1 MTASQ
6 VVKQENNLGVGR
18 SEPREPNASKVRELN
33 ASKVVGSEGAVSRPS
48 ETVFGHRA
56 PLRKLFENCFLRPID
71 WLKIYPN
78 LMVFF
83 FLFFVYYL

>member
-56 PLRKLFENCFLRPID
+56 PLRKLFGFLRPID

-78 LMVFF
+78 LVGFF